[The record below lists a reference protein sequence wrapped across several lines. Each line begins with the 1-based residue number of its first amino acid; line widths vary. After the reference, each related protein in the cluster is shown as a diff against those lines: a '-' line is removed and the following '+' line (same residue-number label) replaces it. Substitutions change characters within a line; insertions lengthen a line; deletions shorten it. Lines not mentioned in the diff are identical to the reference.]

1 MCALRP
7 AFSFVCAAETSVIRR
22 SLFTVHC
29 SLNKITVSVRR
40 RLTAAPTRVD
50 ESASRGRTGSSAPTV
65 IVRFVSVGHGDPAVP
80 HFHSSVQQTPPLF
93 TVHYSPFTIH
103 CSLFTASYE
112 GRTGTFASAAGG
124 GYTSNKEWQRSS
136 GDPTQPSKAGALG
149 RGRATKCAH
158 VRRKAPNGAKWS
170 LRGREAAVSAA
181 HKFRAPQQ
189 KSSAPTGAAPYLLSA
204 MVKVNSVRPSR
215 LVT

>member
-1 MCALRP
+1 MCPPCTVFIRLRSRHLRYSP
-7 AFSFVCAAETSVIRR
+7 FTIHFSLFTKQNNRICTQAADSRPYEGRRKCLPWADRVVRPYSDSSFRVRRARRPCRAAFSFVCAADTSVIHR

-29 SLNKITVSVRR
+29 SQLLTKGGQG
-40 RLTAAPTRVD
+40 RLRAPPVADTAR
-50 ESASRGRTGSSAPTV
+50 
-65 IVRFVSVGHGDPAVP
+65 
-80 HFHSSVQQTPPLF
+80 
-93 TVHYSPFTIH
+93 
-103 CSLFTASYE
+103 
-112 GRTGTFASAAGG
+112 
-124 GYTSNKEWQRSS
+124 NKEWQRSS

-189 KSSAPTGAAPYLLSA
+189 KSSAPTGAALYLLSA